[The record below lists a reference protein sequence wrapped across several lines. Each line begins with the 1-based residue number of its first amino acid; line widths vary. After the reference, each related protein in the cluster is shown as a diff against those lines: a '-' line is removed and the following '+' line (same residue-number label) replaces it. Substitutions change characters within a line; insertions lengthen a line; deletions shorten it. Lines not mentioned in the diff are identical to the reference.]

1 MARRHA
7 ARRSVPSVNVCDSPW
22 SVDDFLLSLTGV
34 SDATRRA
41 YRRDVEQLA
50 AWLERSN
57 IDTPIELERIHLRR
71 YLAFGMTSGLAPTT
85 LARRASALR
94 RYFGWLHRRGRITVD
109 PTVGLTAPKGA
120 SRLPR
125 VLKDEE
131 VSDLLDRPDD
141 DVNSPTWSRDVA
153 LLELL
158 YGSGLRVAEAC
169 SLGHSDVD
177 LSGGTVDVLGKG
189 GKSRRVPLSAPAS
202 EAMWRWVRTGR
213 SDFVE
218 TVCAGE
224 DHATDAVFLN
234 TRGNRLSPRDARRV
248 LDRRSAVPTHPHAL
262 RHTFATHLLDGG
274 ADLRSVQELLGHAD
288 LGTTQLY
295 THVSKER
302 LRRVFEASHPRA

>member
-1 MARRHA
+1 MPDA
-7 ARRSVPSVNVCDSPW
+7 AW
-22 SVDDFLLSLTGV
+22 SIDDFLLSLTGV

-50 AWLERSN
+50 DWVQRAE
-57 IDTPIELERIHLRR
+57 IDTPTVIERIHLRR

-85 LARRASALR
+85 LARRASSLR
-94 RYFGWLHRRGRITVD
+94 RYFGWLHRRGRISVD
-109 PTVGLTAPKGA
+109 PTVGLTAPRGE

-125 VLKDEE
+125 VLRDEE
-131 VSDLLDRPDD
+131 VADLLDRPAPDA
-141 DVNSPTWSRDVA
+141 NSPTGSRDAA

-169 SLGHSDVD
+169 SLGHTDIN
-177 LSGGTVDVLGKG
+177 LSASTVDVMGKG
-189 GKSRRVPLSAPAS
+189 GKSRRVPLSAPAA

-213 SDFVE
+213 SDFVA
-218 TVCAGE
+218 TICRGI
-224 DHATDAVFLN
+224 DHAPDAVFLN
-234 TRGNRLSPRDARRV
+234 TRGNRLSPRDARRT
-248 LDRRSAVPTHPHAL
+248 LDRRSEVPTHPHAL